1 MVGLPARG
9 KSLIAGK
16 AMRYLGWVGVKAR
29 IFNVGTYRRNATP
42 QPNANFF
49 DPHNSEGEKMR
60 RAAAQAA
67 VTDMIKWFKDGQ
79 GVVAILDATNS
90 TKKRRRWIYDE
101 CRDANIET
109 LFVESV
115 CDDEELIM
123 NNILEVKTTSP
134 DYKGQDP
141 EVAAL
146 DFRNRIRNYE
156 KVYESI
162 DDDEKEFT
170 YVKLINV
177 GSTVIINQIKN
188 YLSSRLVYYI
198 QNLHIKPRSIWLSR
212 HGESQYNLTGK
223 IGGDS
228 SISERGEAY
237 AKALPGLLRKS
248 GVPAN
253 TKLVIWTS
261 TLKRTIQTAR
271 HLAAETRY
279 EKLEWKAL
287 DELDSGVCDGLT
299 YEEIAEQ
306 YPEDFAARD
315 EDKYNYRYR
324 GGESYRDVVIRLEP
338 IIMEL
343 ERSENVII
351 VTHQAVLRC
360 IYAYFLNIPQE
371 KSPWMEVP
379 LHTLIKLTPRAYG
392 TEEQRFKADI
402 PAVSTWH
409 RCPAMLSAFT
419 ARPLVEL
426 KPRDKSRIE
435 SVLAYGDKV
444 LVGLNNGTLR
454 IYRVNEVE
462 HDAHQDTENNRH
474 GDRDASGQPITQ
486 NGNGGGHDG
495 SAAVKVKVKQTDLLR
510 ELEKFSRY
518 KIEQLALIKEAKL
531 LVSLSGGYVS
541 IHDLQT
547 YELQEQLT
555 RTKGATNF
563 AVTSNIVN
571 DPETG
576 VPSIV
581 SRLAV
586 AVKRK
591 ILLWSWRDMELEDD
605 TADLT
610 LVSGIKTLTWVSG
623 TRLVAGLGSNFV
635 LVDIETKIVIDLAGP
650 GSIGGLGGQETGRLA
665 GVGVASMSYIGI
677 GGAAPRP
684 LAARLSEGQ
693 VLLAKDINTQFI
705 DTKGNSLG
713 RRQIPWSNAPADIG
727 YSYPFLLALHES
739 SKGLLEVRNPETL
752 SLLQSI
758 SLPSANTMH
767 IGQPTISLA
776 HAGKG
781 FLVASDRTIWRM
793 EALGYDSQID
803 SLVEKGYLDE
813 AISLASML
821 EEALLRDKEG
831 RIREIK
837 LEKAQGLF
845 SLQKYRQSLEL
856 FTEVSAPPETVIRL
870 YPRIIAGD
878 LTSINDEEDEVEE
891 NTTES
896 QPKHQD
902 SQTQVDGNHSE
913 EAPPVK
919 ALNHTP
925 SMMSF
930 LRTRDEGSGSDSGS
944 IRGKL
949 PAEEPRPEKPLTG
962 KDLKLAVRE
971 LQAYLADVRRRFQR
985 FLNPGG
991 SLKVSDLPTSASNDE
1006 YTVSVMKLLGG
1017 TANEEDDFGEK
1028 LREKA
1033 KLVDTTLFRSHMYAT
1048 PSLAGSLFRIAN
1060 FCDPEVVMEKLEET
1074 GRHNDLIDF
1083 LYGKRMHRQAL
1094 ELLRKFGQADSEK
1107 ETAPQLHGPQ
1117 RMIAYLQH
1125 LPPDQID
1132 LILEFAEW
1140 PIREE
1145 PGLGMEIFLTDT
1157 ENAETLP
1164 RDTVLEFLQKID
1176 VKLAVRYLE
1185 HVTGELNDLTP
1196 DLHQRLVSLY
1206 LDRLQQRK
1214 SDEDEFSSE
1223 EEYLECGEKFITML
1237 KSSDQ
1242 YSPSKILGRL
1252 DHDDPEFFEP
1262 RAILFSKMGQHRQ
1275 ALEIYVFK
1283 LEDYDKAEEYCNHLH
1298 RTEDMPTPSGPAAEY
1313 SALAPSDEGP
1323 SIYLTL
1329 LSLYLTPPHDY
1340 KPQYGPALDILA
1352 KHGSRLPA
1360 NSALD
1365 LIPESLPVKELEF
1378 YFKGR
1383 MRAAN
1388 TILNESRITAN
1399 LLKVENIKTRAQL
1412 LVGEGTDG
1420 KSSRS
1425 RHVTVTEER
1434 VCSVCYKRIGGS
1446 VINVFPDEMMAD
1458 LSFLIPR
1465 GYDPRN
1471 ISLGLVACTV
1481 STSKICLHCIVFDN
1495 LLSVVFFFFRF
1506 LFRQLTALRFSSFL
1520 IIFHLLG
1527 QEDVDIILQHG
1538 DNFSELRE
1546 ICDLGFHVFL
1556 RGICLVPTS
1565 AAQMLRSPVT
1575 LSPERTA
1582 SRSPVPPRRSFDD
1595 EFDRPGS
1602 SGSDASSLISN
1613 ATAISAFQ
1621 TTPCNPRTSSP
1632 RPAFRSP
1639 PPLNH
1644 GASGLVIPSTRSPTS
1659 FMPHHDSSSRKP
1671 SGRVHP
1677 SDLHK
1682 RSRHHS
1688 QGFFEPS
1695 LPTASSSDATLSASR
1710 IAAQAAMLSQQHSTA
1725 QHPPKR
1731 TTHAHGSD
1739 DGSVSPPPPLPAASQ
1754 IQPRPGSSSG
1764 QHFQNTGQAVGQAA
1778 ATTAAN
1784 YVFPRMPPPGME
1796 HALPEREHKHKG
1808 EKSKMKLFSKP
1819 KHIVIGRDKDV
1830 KDKALPSPNKMSGLT
1845 RIVSASTTSLVD
1857 TFPSNNSSMYSL
1869 SNASA
1874 STVVPADRAPPVP
1887 EKDKEKDKAHRHHH
1901 FLSRQKLKL
1910 KDLKDRDDHFNLP
1923 LSSAS
1928 SNSRPSDPNAPQ
1940 SLYSFT
1946 PASPS
1951 ATTTTFGKSVGGLDL
1966 LHGGRA
1972 LRDKKREEKALA
1984 ETEPPEWLVNST
1996 MGGAAS
2002 GGFAGPSSLG
2012 STGGVLAEAALRET
2026 LQGFGLNNMSH
2037 EDAWDFLKAKLLV
2050 IFDGED
2056 VRIAIEDLNK
2066 LVLIHIQRC
2075 VQRRTPTAIVD
2086 DLRELLEAGFATLN
2100 HTLNGVPDEKLV
2112 PHLVQ
2117 IWMLGCGSVMN
2128 SREAKE
2134 FWSVA
2139 LEGEYPGCEL
2149 EVRNLVLIA
2158 FRDMVIMARYDSLKA
2173 TFSRLS
2179 LDNIKLGASALSVTT
2194 KSSSNSGR
2202 PTTAASLDAGFG
2214 SYSSQSSTLLNTSNS
2229 YSSDSLGYNRSRAA
2243 SNTSS
2248 NPDQLIFQSFS
2259 SPTQR
2264 PTIIHRA
2271 NTADTSQVITETV
2284 GRMLQCV
2291 SVLASVQTN
2300 DNPQDK
2306 IETLSKDLKHNWLG
2320 RGRTGRDR
2328 RGFVGTK
2335 IRPPIVA
2342 RVDSDESVKDAI
2354 SALNGLD
2361 LQRQELSVL

>member
-16 AMRYLGWVGVKAR
+16 AMRYLAWVGVKAR

-60 RAAAQAA
+60 RAAAEAA
-67 VTDMIKWFKDGQ
+67 ITDMLKWFKDGQ

-90 TKKRRRWIYDE
+90 TKKRRRWIHE
-101 CRDANIET
+101 TCREANIET

-156 KVYESI
+156 KVYEGI

-248 GVPAN
+248 GVPPN

-360 IYAYFLNIPQE
+360 IYAYFLNVAQE
-371 KSPWMEVP
+371 QSPWMEVP

-402 PAVSTWH
+402 PAVSTWRAKGTSAKHQDYPTEH
-409 RCPAMLSAFT
+409 RCPTMLSAFT

-444 LVGLNNGTLR
+444 LVGLNNGSLR

-462 HDAHQDTENNRH
+462 HDAHEATENNRH
-474 GDRDASGQPITQ
+474 GDGDADGLRKQ
-486 NGNGGGHDG
+486 NGDVASNNN
-495 SAAVKVKVKQTDLLR
+495 SAAKTEIKQTDLLR

-531 LVSLSGGYVS
+531 LISLSGGYVS
-541 IHDLQT
+541 IHDLQS

-555 RTKGATNF
+555 RTKGVTNF

-605 TADLT
+605 TAELT
-610 LVSGIKTLTWVSG
+610 LVSGVKTLTWVSG

-635 LVDIETKIVIDLAGP
+635 LVDIETKAVTDLAGP

-677 GGAAPRP
+677 GGAAPKP

-705 DTKGNSLG
+705 DTEGNPLG
-713 RRQIPWSNAPADIG
+713 RRQIPWSHAPADIG

-739 SKGLLEVRNPETL
+739 SKGMLEVRNPETL

-758 SLPSANTMH
+758 SLPSANTIY

-821 EEALLRDKEG
+821 EDALLRDKEG

-845 SLQKYRQSLEL
+845 GLQKYRQSLEL

-878 LTSINDEEDEVEE
+878 LTSINEEEDDMEGS
-891 NTTES
+891 TTES
-896 QPKHQD
+896 QPKLQD
-902 SQTQVDGNHSE
+902 TQNQVDGNVSGE
-913 EAPPVK
+913 VPALK
-919 ALNHTP
+919 SLNHTP

-930 LRTRDEGSGSDSGS
+930 LRNRDEGSGSDSGS
-944 IRGKL
+944 IRGKP
-949 PAEEPRPEKPLTG
+949 PAEETRPEKRLTG

-985 FLNPGG
+985 FLNPDG
-991 SLKVSDLPTSASNDE
+991 SLKISDLSANDAANDE
-1006 YTVSVMKLLGG
+1006 YTVSVMKLLGVSID
-1017 TANEEDDFGEK
+1017 NEDNYGEK

-1033 KLVDTTLFRSHMYAT
+1033 RLVDTTLFRSHMYAT

-1060 FCDPEVVMEKLEET
+1060 FCDPEVVMEKLEAT

-1083 LYGKRMHRQAL
+1083 LYGKKMHRQAL
-1094 ELLRKFGQADSEK
+1094 ELLKKFGQADSEK

-1132 LILEFAEW
+1132 LILEFADW
-1140 PIREE
+1140 PVREE
-1145 PGLGMEIFLTDT
+1145 PKLGMDIFLADT

-1164 RDTVLEFLQKID
+1164 RAKVLDFLQNID
-1176 VKLAVRYLE
+1176 VKLAVQYLE

-1206 LDRLQQRK
+1206 LDRLLKRK
-1214 SDEDEFSSE
+1214 SDGNAFSSE
-1223 EEYLECGEKFITML
+1223 EDYLEWSGKFINIL

-1242 YSPSKILGRL
+1242 YSPSKTLGRL
-1252 DHDDPEFFEP
+1252 DRADPEFFEA

-1283 LEDYDKAEEYCNHLH
+1283 LENYDKAEEYCNHLH
-1298 RTEDMPTPSGPAAEY
+1298 RTEDTPTPNGPAPEY

-1329 LSLYLTPPHDY
+1329 LSLYLTPPHGY
-1340 KPQYGPALDILA
+1340 KPQYVPALDILA

-1365 LIPESLPVKELEF
+1365 LIPESLPVKDLEF

-1399 LLKVENIKTRAQL
+1399 LLKVQNIKTRAQL

-1420 KSSRS
+1420 RSSRS

-1434 VCSVCYKRIGGS
+1434 VCGVCYKRIGGS
-1446 VINVFPDEMMAD
+1446 VINVFPD
-1458 LSFLIPR
+1458 
-1465 GYDPRN
+1465 
-1471 ISLGLVACTV
+1471 
-1481 STSKICLHCIVFDN
+1481 
-1495 LLSVVFFFFRF
+1495 
-1506 LFRQLTALRFSSFL
+1506 
-1520 IIFHLLG
+1520 
-1527 QEDVDIILQHG
+1527 
-1538 DNFSELRE
+1538 
-1546 ICDLGFHVFL
+1546 
-1556 RGICLVPTS
+1556 LVPTS
-1565 AAQMLRSPVT
+1565 ALQMLRSPVT

-1582 SRSPVPPRRSFDD
+1582 SRTPVPPRRSFDD

-1602 SGSDASSLISN
+1602 SGSDASSVISN

-1621 TTPCNPRTSSP
+1621 TTPYNPGTSSP

-1639 PPLNH
+1639 PPLNN
-1644 GASGLVIPSTRSPTS
+1644 GTSGLVIPPARSPTS

-1671 SGRVHP
+1671 SGRIHP

-1695 LPTASSSDATLSASR
+1695 LPTASSDATLSASR
-1710 IAAQAAMLSQQHSTA
+1710 IAAQAAMLSQQHSTV
-1725 QHPPKR
+1725 QLPSKR

-1754 IQPRPGSSSG
+1754 IPPRPGSSSG
-1764 QHFQNTGQAVGQAA
+1764 LHFQNTGQGVGQAA

-1796 HALPEREHKHKG
+1796 HTLPERDHKHKG

-1819 KHIVIGRDKDV
+1819 KHIVIGRDRDV
-1830 KDKALPSPNKMSGLT
+1830 KDKSLPSPNKMGGLT
-1845 RIVSASTTSLVD
+1845 RIVSASTTSLAD

-1874 STVVPADRAPPVP
+1874 STVVPADKAPPVP
-1887 EKDKEKDKAHRHHH
+1887 EKDKEKDKDKDKAHRHHH

-1984 ETEPPEWLVNST
+1984 ETEPPEWLANST
-1996 MGGAAS
+1996 MAGAAS

-2012 STGGVLAEAALRET
+2012 STGGILAEAALRET

-2086 DLRELLEAGFATLN
+2086 DLQELLEAGFATLN

-2117 IWMLGCGSVMN
+2117 IWMLVFGTILPFIQAVFLPLDLEFKGCGSVMN

-2179 LDNIKLGASALSVTT
+2179 LDNIKLGTSALSVTT

-2202 PTTAASLDAGFG
+2202 PATAASLDAGFG
-2214 SYSSQSSTLLNTSNS
+2214 SYSSQSSTLLNTANS

-2259 SPTQR
+2259 SPNQR

-2271 NTADTSQVITETV
+2271 ITADTSQVITETV

-2300 DNPQDK
+2300 DDPQDK

-2342 RVDSDESVKDAI
+2342 RADSDESVKDATA
-2354 SALNGLD
+2354 ALNGLD
-2361 LQRQELSVL
+2361 LQRHEMSVL

>member
-16 AMRYLGWVGVKAR
+16 AMRYLAWVGVKAR

-42 QPNANFF
+42 QPSANFF

-60 RAAAQAA
+60 RAAAEAA
-67 VTDMIKWFKDGQ
+67 ITDMIKWFKDGQ

-90 TKKRRRWIYDE
+90 TKKRRRWIHE
-101 CRDANIET
+101 TCRDANIET

-156 KVYESI
+156 KVYEGI

-248 GVPAN
+248 GVPPN

-271 HLAAETRY
+271 HLAAETSY

-299 YEEIAEQ
+299 YEEIAER

-392 TEEQRFKADI
+392 TEEKRFKADI
-402 PAVSTWH
+402 PAVSTWRAKGTSAKH
-409 RCPAMLSAFT
+409 QDYPTEIAAQSTMLSAFT

-426 KPRDKSRIE
+426 KQRDKSRIE

-444 LVGLNNGTLR
+444 LVGLNNGSLR

-462 HDAHQDTENNRH
+462 HDAPQQATENNNRH
-474 GDRDASGQPITQ
+474 DDGDASGQPITQ
-486 NGNGGGHDG
+486 NGDSGGHNN
-495 SAAVKVKVKQTDLLR
+495 AVAKTTAKQTDLLR

-591 ILLWSWRDMELEDD
+591 ILLWSWRDMELEND
-605 TADLT
+605 TAELT

-635 LVDIETKIVIDLAGP
+635 LVDIETKTVTDLVGP

-677 GGAAPRP
+677 GGAAPKP

-705 DTKGNSLG
+705 DVEGNSLG
-713 RRQIPWSNAPADIG
+713 RRQIPWSSAPADIG

-739 SKGLLEVRNPETL
+739 SKGMLEVRNPETL

-758 SLPSANTMH
+758 SLPSATTMH

-813 AISLASML
+813 AISLATML
-821 EEALLRDKEG
+821 EDALLRDKEG

-845 SLQKYRQSLEL
+845 SVQKYRQSLEL
-856 FTEVSAPPETVIRL
+856 FTDVSAPPETVIRL

-878 LTSINDEEDEVEE
+878 LTSIKEEEDELEE
-891 NTTES
+891 STTES
-896 QPKHQD
+896 QTKPQD
-902 SQTQVDGNHSE
+902 GQTQVDGNHLE

-944 IRGKL
+944 IRGK
-949 PAEEPRPEKPLTG
+949 PAEEPRPCKPLTG

-985 FLNPGG
+985 FLNPDG
-991 SLKVSDLPTSASNDE
+991 SLKVADPPTNAANDE
-1006 YTVSVMKLLGG
+1006 YTVSVMKLLGV
-1017 TANEEDDFGEK
+1017 TIDSEDDFGEK

-1094 ELLRKFGQADSEK
+1094 ELLKKFGQSDSEK

-1125 LPPDQID
+1125 LPPDQIN

-1140 PIREE
+1140 PVRAE
-1145 PGLGMEIFLTDT
+1145 PELGMEIFLADT

-1164 RDTVLEFLQKID
+1164 RDKVLEFLQKID
-1176 VKLAVRYLE
+1176 VRLAVRYLE

-1206 LDRLQQRK
+1206 LDRLQKRK
-1214 SDEDEFSSE
+1214 SDENEFSSE
-1223 EEYLECGEKFITML
+1223 EDCLEWGDKFITML

-1252 DHDDPEFFEP
+1252 DREDPEFFEA

-1283 LEDYDKAEEYCNHLH
+1283 IEDYDKAEEYCNHLH
-1298 RTEDMPTPSGPAAEY
+1298 RTEDTPTPSGPAAEY

-1329 LSLYLTPPHDY
+1329 LSLYLTPPHGH

-1383 MRAAN
+1383 MRVAN

-1399 LLKVENIKTRAQL
+1399 LLKVQNIKTRAQL

-1425 RHVTVTEER
+1425 RHVTVTDER
-1434 VCSVCYKRIGGS
+1434 VCGVCYKRIGGS
-1446 VINVFPDEMMAD
+1446 VINVFPD
-1458 LSFLIPR
+1458 
-1465 GYDPRN
+1465 
-1471 ISLGLVACTV
+1471 
-1481 STSKICLHCIVFDN
+1481 
-1495 LLSVVFFFFRF
+1495 
-1506 LFRQLTALRFSSFL
+1506 
-1520 IIFHLLG
+1520 
-1527 QEDVDIILQHG
+1527 
-1538 DNFSELRE
+1538 
-1546 ICDLGFHVFL
+1546 
-1556 RGICLVPTS
+1556 LVPTS
-1565 AAQMLRSPVT
+1565 AQMLRSPVT
-1575 LSPERTA
+1575 LSPERTV
-1582 SRSPVPPRRSFDD
+1582 SRSPVPLRHSFDD

-1602 SGSDASSLISN
+1602 SGSDASSVISN

-1621 TTPCNPRTSSP
+1621 TTPYNPGTSSP
-1632 RPAFRSP
+1632 RPTLRSP
-1639 PPLNH
+1639 PPLNN
-1644 GASGLVIPSTRSPTS
+1644 GTSRLVIPPARSPTS

-1671 SGRVHP
+1671 SGRIHP

-1695 LPTASSSDATLSASR
+1695 LPTASTTDATLSASR
-1710 IAAQAAMLSQQHSTA
+1710 IAAQAAMLSQQHSA
-1725 QHPPKR
+1725 VQQPSKR
-1731 TTHAHGSD
+1731 TVHGHGSD
-1739 DGSVSPPPPLPAASQ
+1739 DGSVSPPPPPPTTSQ
-1754 IQPRPGSSSG
+1754 IPPRPGSSTS
-1764 QHFQNTGQAVGQAA
+1764 QQFPNTGQGVGQAA

-1784 YVFPRMPPPGME
+1784 HVFPRMPPPGME

-1830 KDKALPSPNKMSGLT
+1830 KDKALPSPNKMGGLT
-1845 RIVSASTTSLVD
+1845 RIVSASTTSLAD

-1874 STVVPADRAPPVP
+1874 STVVPADKPPAVP
-1887 EKDKEKDKAHRHHH
+1887 EKDKEREKDKDKAHRHHH

-1972 LRDKKREEKALA
+1972 LRDKKKEEKALA

-1996 MGGAAS
+1996 MAGAAS

-2012 STGGVLAEAALRET
+2012 STGGILAEAALRET
-2026 LQGFGLNNMSH
+2026 LQGFGLHNMSH

-2117 IWMLGCGSVMN
+2117 IWMLVFGTILPFIQAVFLPLDLEFKGCGSVMN

-2179 LDNIKLGASALSVTT
+2179 LDNIKLGTSALSVTT

-2202 PTTAASLDAGFG
+2202 PATAASLDGGFG
-2214 SYSSQSSTLLNTSNS
+2214 SYSSQSSTLLNTANS

-2300 DNPQDK
+2300 DDSQDK

-2342 RVDSDESVKDAI
+2342 RADSDESVKDATA
-2354 SALNGLD
+2354 ALNGLD